1 MREKDIKILWG
12 RSGNRCAI
20 CKIELTPDGDII
32 TLGEMAHIVARNAS
46 GPRGESDLS
55 SSERDNYSNLVL
67 LCPTHHTQIDKIPDE
82 WPVQKLHD
90 IRNSHEKW
98 VSEQLDHG
106 NISIRPIDNL
116 LFLNKRIESYTDFS
130 EGNIWV
136 ASSITP
142 LNISGDTINPLS
154 EEFINAINSTKL
166 PQEISFNS
174 AVNAYHTRP
183 NENGLINDDLRHLSE
198 GNAHRIQIF
207 RNGHCEFLICL
218 QGSVNQVTAAASKD
232 DIEITKGL
240 QVVRYTD
247 LAECLSIQ
255 IDTLLR
261 IWNDVLFFNDMSLNA
276 YILNNKN
283 TILYSQHGT
292 WDVIFGSKVESE
304 ILETNCIVSKN
315 TSPADTTEKI
325 IKTFV
330 NYFGLVLEQ
339 IKDKNGEFIK
349 PSKLIK
355 NI

>member
-46 GPRGESDLS
+46 GPRGESDLP
-55 SSERDNYSNLVL
+55 SSERDNYSNLIL
-67 LCPTHHTQIDKIPDE
+67 LCPTHHTQIDKIPAE
-82 WPVQKLHD
+82 WPVKKLHD
-90 IRNSHEKW
+90 VKSSHEKW

-116 LFLNKRIESYTDFS
+116 LFLDKRRESYTDFS
-130 EGNIWV
+130 YGNIWV

-142 LNISGDTINPLS
+142 LNISGDTINPLRD
-154 EEFINAINSTKL
+154 EFINALNSTQL
-166 PQEISFNS
+166 PQKISFNS
-174 AVNAYHTRP
+174 TVNAYHTRP

-198 GNAHRIQIF
+198 GKAHRIQIF

-218 QGSVNQVTAAASKD
+218 QGSVNQVTAATRKD
-232 DIEITKGL
+232 EIKITKGL
-240 QVVRYTD
+240 RVVRYTD

-255 IDTLLR
+255 IDKLLR
-261 IWNDVLFFNDMSLNA
+261 IWKDVLFFNDMSLNA
-276 YILNNKN
+276 YILNTKN
-283 TILYSQHGT
+283 TILYSQHAT
-292 WDVIFGSKVESE
+292 CDVIFGSKVESE
-304 ILETNCIVSKN
+304 ILETNCIVSKD

-330 NYFGLVLEQ
+330 NYFGLMLEQ
-339 IKDKNGEFIK
+339 IKDKNGDFIR
-349 PSKLIK
+349 PFKLIK
-355 NI
+355 DI